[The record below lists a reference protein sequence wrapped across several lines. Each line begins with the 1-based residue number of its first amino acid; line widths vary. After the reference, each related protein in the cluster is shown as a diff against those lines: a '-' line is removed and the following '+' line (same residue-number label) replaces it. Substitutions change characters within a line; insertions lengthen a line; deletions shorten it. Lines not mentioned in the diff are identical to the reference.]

1 MAQATI
7 GEARELIAK
16 VWGDDPGVAIANAV
30 LDYIEEARPERI
42 GFGDVMRLGGRE
54 ELDEDVTRALAMLA
68 QSRGA
73 VLSSEFRFREGDQL
87 IPVPSF
93 PLFAPHEATD
103 FKHPLTGE
111 AVPDYMDR
119 VSVDFVVN
127 EGIYGTVPS
136 P

>member
-30 LDYIEEARPERI
+30 LDHIEEARPERI

-54 ELDEDVTRALAMLA
+54 DLDEDVTRALAMLA

-73 VLSSEFRFREGDQL
+73 VLSSQFRFRDGEQL

-93 PLFAPHEATD
+93 PLFAPYETSE
-103 FKHPLTGE
+103 FRHPLTGE
-111 AVPDYMDR
+111 VVPDYMDR
-119 VSVDFVVN
+119 VVVDFVVN
-127 EGIYGTVPS
+127 DGIYGNEPK